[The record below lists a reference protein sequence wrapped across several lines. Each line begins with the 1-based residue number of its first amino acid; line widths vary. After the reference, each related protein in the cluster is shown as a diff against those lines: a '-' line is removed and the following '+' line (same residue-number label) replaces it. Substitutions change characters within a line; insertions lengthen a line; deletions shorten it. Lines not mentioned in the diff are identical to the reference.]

1 MKKVDKKVLKIIKK
15 GFTIQDW
22 SSFPAEIKENELIV
36 AEVVKKLESASLEKI
51 GELCAANPF
60 VIKGLPMKTQLMIVS
75 NDNFRY
81 LSEQL
86 QYQVIERNNNKA
98 KYASEEVQMGF
109 ATKNPTKVSFLAR
122 DVQKKLVS
130 SNEFFLEFASQDVQ
144 VECAREDVNLL
155 CRCSNLVQCA
165 FIKNNPNYYSKCNYE
180 VKRNIIKLPL
190 LSPDKISVETLESY
204 ISTHYDNLSLVELE
218 NYKNKILN
226 TDREDRTQVADY
238 MNYLTVN
245 INKKRM

>member
-15 GFTIQDW
+15 GFTVQDW
-22 SSFPAEIKENELIV
+22 NSFPMEVKENELIV

-51 GELCAANPF
+51 SELGKENPF
-60 VIKGLPMKTQLMIVS
+60 IIKSLPFKTQLMIVS
-75 NDNFRY
+75 NDNFCY

-86 QYQVIERNNNKA
+86 QHHVIEKNNNKT
-98 KYASEEVQMGF
+98 KYASEEVQFEF
-109 ATKNPTKVSFLAR
+109 ATKNPTKVSFLSHDA
-122 DVQKKLVS
+122 QKKLIA
-130 SNEFFLEFASQDVQ
+130 SNEFFLEFASQEVQ

-218 NYKNKILN
+218 NYKTKILN
-226 TDREDRTQVADY
+226 TNREDRIQMADY

-245 INKKRM
+245 INKKRL